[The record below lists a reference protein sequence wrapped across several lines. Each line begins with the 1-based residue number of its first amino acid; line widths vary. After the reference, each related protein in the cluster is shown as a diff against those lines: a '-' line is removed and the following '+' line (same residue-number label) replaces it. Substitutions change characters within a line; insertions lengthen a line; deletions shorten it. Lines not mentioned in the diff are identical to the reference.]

1 MAGTFDALA
10 WARKLPLTAPEK
22 ALMLVLCSYLDENNS
37 CWPSQ
42 ETLAGDSGMSDRNV
56 RRMFVRWESEGIIE
70 RIPRWRTDGRGRTT
84 DRIVVK
90 VGKTLLPDRLS
101 ALKSDVLPDN
111 GDVLPDT
118 QGRSYR
124 TRASRELPENSQK
137 RTPRTSS
144 DSEPT
149 ICATCGCSTDRPG
162 SYRVKRRDVACLH
175 EVAS

>member
-42 ETLAGDSGMSDRNV
+42 ETLANDSGMSDRNV
-56 RRMFVRWESEGIIE
+56 RRMFVRWEAEGIVE

-101 ALKSDVLPDN
+101 ALKSGVQPDN
-111 GDVLPDT
+111 ESVLPDT

-124 TRASRELPENSQK
+124 TPVSRELPENSQI

-144 DSEPT
+144 DSDSP

-162 SYRVKRRDVACLH
+162 SRRVKREDVVCFH
-175 EVAS
+175 EVVA